1 MENTKAFKRSSTTQ
15 LRASCGE
22 NTGLGPWCS
31 LPSNSVFLWKSLLR
45 TVVVVFMGRIGMLF
59 YMTSECSHKLV
70 FQDFGIIRWAGMRK
84 GEKWR
89 KREEEKIE
97 SRNPRKGDPY
107 SRIAWVRRWEGGS
120 RKWGECRKLGRL
132 GPLWGTPAKTAFS
145 LELRT
150 DWYYV
155 LSVCFEN

>member
-15 LRASCGE
+15 LWASCGE
-22 NTGLGPWCS
+22 NTGLGPCVLSQVTVCS
-31 LPSNSVFLWKSLLR
+31 CENHFLR
-45 TVVVVFMGRIGMLF
+45 TVVVFMGRIGMLF
-59 YMTSECSHKLV
+59 YMISECSHKLV

-97 SRNPRKGDPY
+97 SRNPSKWDPY
-107 SRIAWVRRWEGGS
+107 SRITWVCRWEGGS

-132 GPLWGTPAKTAFS
+132 GRLWGTPAKTAFS